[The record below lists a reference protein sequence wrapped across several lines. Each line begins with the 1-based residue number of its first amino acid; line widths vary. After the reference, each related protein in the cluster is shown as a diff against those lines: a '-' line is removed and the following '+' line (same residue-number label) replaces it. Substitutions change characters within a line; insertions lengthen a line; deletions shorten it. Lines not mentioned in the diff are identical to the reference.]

1 MERTT
6 FLDCYRIR
14 ANGEGIPHEFSRT
27 GEVVT
32 YKAVDER
39 TDETVALKLIPMAS
53 IDPAARDQFEQ
64 DARAAERIHHI
75 NNAKVFAFGH
85 EEDYF
90 VYVSEFQHG
99 EPLALWI
106 EEHGPMPPDAVLRVA
121 EQIVSVLATASF
133 HKLTN
138 CAIQPSNLM
147 IVPGSTPE
155 GHWPFVKLMNF
166 GLAGLKIQP
175 DGLGE
180 SEGSFSV
187 APPFASPEHL
197 QHATVDFRSEI
208 YSLGATMYFLL
219 TGDAPPAE
227 VGRRQ
232 LGAFP
237 KALRNLLA
245 NMLRHD
251 PDQRP
256 KDPVALEELI
266 RQCMARIERRQAL
279 AQRLGI
285 PLSAV
290 IPRKSKTPSTPFA
303 QVLRGIL
310 AFAALVF
317 AAGVLA
323 TFFLPD
329 DLNPFRH
336 RTAAKEVIGVP
347 VGVPET
353 APSAPPQT
361 TNTAP
366 VVANQPATN
375 AAISPAADQ
384 SSSPTIEQGQP
395 LNPDLIAAAT
405 SRNGANPT
413 PSTSTESAD
422 QTQSDATAQANV
434 APQPATASNSTAA
447 GKKEKADGPRSK
459 RARSGQAFLNEQG
472 SEPPSARGRRTRA
485 RVVGITDDGRLIFR
499 LPSGRTA
506 IVAPDSNEDEFA
518 PRRHRRAFS
527 GRDETFVPRPGLEP
541 DYLPN
546 D

>member
-1 MERTT
+1 
-6 FLDCYRIR
+6 
-14 ANGEGIPHEFSRT
+14 
-27 GEVVT
+27 
-32 YKAVDER
+32 
-39 TDETVALKLIPMAS
+39 
-53 IDPAARDQFEQ
+53 
-64 DARAAERIHHI
+64 
-75 NNAKVFAFGH
+75 
-85 EEDYF
+85 
-90 VYVSEFQHG
+90 
-99 EPLALWI
+99 
-106 EEHGPMPPDAVLRVA
+106 
-121 EQIVSVLATASF
+121 
-133 HKLTN
+133 
-138 CAIQPSNLM
+138 
-147 IVPGSTPE
+147 
-155 GHWPFVKLMNF
+155 
-166 GLAGLKIQP
+166 
-175 DGLGE
+175 
-180 SEGSFSV
+180 
-187 APPFASPEHL
+187 
-197 QHATVDFRSEI
+197 
-208 YSLGATMYFLL
+208 
-219 TGDAPPAE
+219 
-227 VGRRQ
+227 
-232 LGAFP
+232 
-237 KALRNLLA
+237 
-245 NMLRHD
+245 MLRHD
-251 PDQRP
+251 PNQRP

-285 PLSAV
+285 PLSPV
-290 IPRKSKTPSTPFA
+290 ISRKSETPSTPFA

-329 DLNPFRH
+329 DINPFRH

-353 APSAPPQT
+353 APSAPQT

-395 LNPDLIAAAT
+395 SNPDLIAAAA

-413 PSTSTESAD
+413 PSTSTGSAD